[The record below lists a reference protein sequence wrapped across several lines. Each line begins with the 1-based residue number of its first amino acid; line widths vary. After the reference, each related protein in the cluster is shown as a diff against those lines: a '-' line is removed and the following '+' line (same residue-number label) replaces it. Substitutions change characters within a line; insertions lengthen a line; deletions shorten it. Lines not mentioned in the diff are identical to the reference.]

1 MSSKLD
7 DGYTHR
13 RNNIPYV
20 NTIPYEE
27 SDGELREAYDMLLKS
42 RGRIPNVQAVS
53 SLKPN
58 IMKTLMAHVGSV
70 MFDESGVS
78 RAEGE
83 ILAAVVSATNKCQ
96 Y

>member
-1 MSSKLD
+1 
-7 DGYTHR
+7 
-13 RNNIPYV
+13 
-20 NTIPYEE
+20 
-27 SDGELREAYDMLLKS
+27 MLLKL

-78 RAEGE
+78 RAERE
-83 ILAAVVSATNKCQ
+83 MVAAAVSATNKCQ

>member
-1 MSSKLD
+1 M
-7 DGYTHR
+7 
-13 RNNIPYV
+13 PYV
-20 NTIPYEE
+20 KTLPYEGAQ
-27 SDGELREAYDMLLKS
+27 GELKEAYDMMIES

-70 MFDESGVS
+70 MFGESGVS
-78 RAEGE
+78 RAERE
-83 ILAAVVSATNKCQ
+83 MVAAVVSATNKCQ

>member
-1 MSSKLD
+1 VSSKLD

-58 IMKTLMAHVGSV
+58 IMKTLMVHVGSV
-70 MFDESGVS
+70 MFDE
-78 RAEGE
+78 
-83 ILAAVVSATNKCQ
+83 
-96 Y
+96 

>member
-1 MSSKLD
+1 M
-7 DGYTHR
+7 
-13 RNNIPYV
+13 PYV
-20 NTIPYEE
+20 KTIPYEE
-27 SDGELREAYDMLLKS
+27 SQGKLTEAYDMMIKS

-78 RAEGE
+78 RAERE
-83 ILAAVVSATNKCQ
+83 MVAAVVSATNKCQ